1 MEEFNV
7 TNSPEPNS
15 EHNHQKPKIVVHI
28 NNYILS
34 KTPSD
39 DEIPLRLAAPENSV
53 SEIMWTN
60 QKRSPKIKRVIPPK
74 NDYIILHAKSMK
86 FPVKITPSYEIY
98 PTTNINDNDK
108 VEKHDKYE
116 RSDRKGKLSS
126 VYNRYDKLNI
136 NFKLPP
142 ISPFQN
148 NQIKNNMT
156 YPNKAQNK
164 MSLPNFLKSQYN
176 HLLPT
181 NSINETNK
189 ILKQKETNPFSNH
202 VISIVIFE
210 IFFISKIKI

>member
-1 MEEFNV
+1 MTEFNA
-7 TNSPEPNS
+7 TNSPEPHI
-15 EHNHQKPKIVVHI
+15 EQHQKTKIVVHI

-53 SEIMWTN
+53 AEIMWN
-60 QKRSPKIKRVIPPK
+60 NGKRSPKIKRVIPPK

-98 PTTNINDNDK
+98 PTTSINDNDK
-108 VEKHDKYE
+108 SEKHDKYE

-142 ISPFQN
+142 ITPFQN
-148 NQIKNNMT
+148 NQIKSNMT
-156 YPNKAQNK
+156 YPNKVQNK

-181 NSINETNK
+181 NLINYKPTSLANESNK
-189 ILKQKETNPFSNH
+189 IVRHKETYPFSNH
-202 VISIVIFE
+202 VI
-210 IFFISKIKI
+210 